1 MQPRRPTPR
10 RSALP
15 TPLFFSDANLLILS
29 RLFISFFSQKISSTY
44 FNCFLLAYRLPI
56 FWCTDALLGA
66 WWYDICRPSLRIRI
80 PGLCWLTCYQIWLNS
95 QCVRALRC
103 SSLCSS
109 WIVDLLFCCG
119 FFHLIGLVHWFYVE
133 DDDVIFVAPVL
144 WSAVIADV
152 WWLTCKS
159 DSRITPKSG
168 VCWLTCKSYSL
179 S

>member
-159 DSRITPKSG
+159 DSL
-168 VCWLTCKSYSL
+168 V
-179 S
+179 